1 MSAFASKL
9 LEYHTS
15 HSGSEIY
22 IENMKR
28 VHPSLNENDIFGLA
42 LLSVNPAIP
51 EEERTMFKKCLEIK
65 AKQQFDLLTYSK
77 RAIDNELRRH
87 EDNLPHITECNHQK

>member
-15 HSGSEIY
+15 HSGSHIY
-22 IENMKR
+22 VENMKR
-28 VHPSLNENDIFGLA
+28 FHPSLSENDIYGLA

-51 EEERTMFKKCLEIK
+51 EEERLIFKKCLEIK
-65 AKQQFDLLTYSK
+65 AKQQLRLLSLLKGGVAGETSH
-77 RAIDNELRRH
+77 APLR
-87 EDNLPHITECNHQK
+87 PSVPC

>member
-15 HSGSEIY
+15 HSGSQIY
-22 IENMKR
+22 LDNMKR
-28 VHPSLNENDIFGLA
+28 IHPSLNENDIYGLA

-51 EEERTMFKKCLEIK
+51 EEERLIFKKCLEIK
-65 AKQQFDLLTYSK
+65 AKQQIDLLTYSK
-77 RAIDNELRRH
+77 RAIDELRRY
-87 EDNLPHITECNHQK
+87 EDNLPNITECNHQK